1 MKIFYK
7 KKERKE
13 PKLKKKKT
21 IHRQQRLKGEIENKK
36 S

>member
-7 KKERKE
+7 KKRK
-13 PKLKKKKT
+13 KRTKIKKKKT